1 MGKKGKKVT
10 HTRREEQQGKRVMI
24 GLGVAAVVLA
34 ILMIVAFAYL
44 ACKSEDYIKALADN
58 S

>member
-44 ACKSEDYIKALADN
+44 A
-58 S
+58 

>member
-1 MGKKGKKVT
+1 MGKKEKKVM

-34 ILMIVAFAYL
+34 ILMIAAFAYL
-44 ACKSEDYIKALADN
+44 A
-58 S
+58 